1 MSIRQRWPMR
11 GVPDHHLAPSPPGAI
26 PQSSATWTVGAD
38 LPVPAAGGCQLP
50 RLPQLSNKA
59 CHEGQWGPHSPLTPS
74 VYSQQHSPNE
84 PIKPKSQAILLPD
97 PNPLTPAETPPTGLK
112 GPLRSVPHHTLRV
125 LQHALLAHLTPATL
139 TSCCPSSRK
148 HQAPSSLRAFALS
161 VPSSGRL
168 SLREPQD
175 SLLPLGY
182 ASKRQPLRE
191 SISSL
196 LFNMETAPPP
206 RTLSLLP
213 LPASHIA
220 LITNQKV
227 LCSVSP

>member
-1 MSIRQRWPMR
+1 M
-11 GVPDHHLAPSPPGAI
+11 
-26 PQSSATWTVGAD
+26 
-38 LPVPAAGGCQLP
+38 
-50 RLPQLSNKA
+50 
-59 CHEGQWGPHSPLTPS
+59 
-74 VYSQQHSPNE
+74 
-84 PIKPKSQAILLPD
+84 LLPN
-97 PNPLTPAETPPTGLK
+97 PNPLTRAETPPTGLQ
-112 GPLRSVPHHTLRV
+112 GPLRCVPPHTVRV
-125 LQHALLAHLTPATL
+125 PQHALPLAHLTPATL

-148 HQAPSSLRAFALS
+148 HQARSSLRAFALS

-175 SLLPLGY
+175 SLLPSGY

-213 LPASHIA
+213 PPCFPHSIDHQSEGSVFCLPIA
-220 LITNQKV
+220 RVSYLQGQGLWLSSPRWSLVSKCHSSRG
-227 LCSVSP
+227 CSVQTC